1 MEGGFENE
9 TLLVRPVFIFLAGGV
24 GLAGETSKTGILI
37 DAMCAGAFGA
47 NQEKFVKHK
56 VSCALMEPCVES
68 GFGLFSGGEFYRFDS
83 DGDAKALVYFQGL
96 DQDAGNIRVEV
107 TGDFSG
113 GAVRV
118 SQIAS
123 SP

>member
-1 MEGGFENE
+1 
-9 TLLVRPVFIFLAGGV
+9 
-24 GLAGETSKTGILI
+24 
-37 DAMCAGAFGA
+37 MCAGALGTD
-47 NQEKFVKHK
+47 EGRFVKHK

-68 GFGLFSGGEFYRFDS
+68 GFGLFPGGKFYSFDGDS
-83 DGDAKALVYFQGL
+83 DAKAQAYFQGL
-96 DQDAGNIRVEV
+96 DKDASNIRVEV

-113 GAVRV
+113 DEVRV